1 MKRMKK
7 MVSIALTL
15 VMAFAMALTMK
26 VTTFAAGKTFTITAP
41 NNNHTY
47 EIYQIFTGD
56 LSEGGKTL
64 SNVKWGSNGTGIEG
78 KTVDS
83 TTLDAIKG
91 IDKDASDQTKLETI
105 KKYANLESTPF
116 KKVTNGAS
124 VKVPEGYYLIKD
136 TDKSLAG
143 KDDSYTTYIVKVA
156 GNVDITPKSDK
167 PSSEKKVKDTND
179 TDGTTTDWQDSAD
192 YDIGDEVPFQLKG
205 TVASNYDS
213 YKTYKFVFHDK
224 ESKGLTFNKETVKVY
239 VDGTEITQGYTI
251 KENPTDNDTFD
262 VEFTNLKDIK
272 SVHAGS
278 VITVEYK
285 STLNEE
291 AVLGEKGNPNKM
303 HLEYSNNPN
312 DDQGG
317 ETGKTPD
324 DTVIV
329 FTYKTVINKVD
340 ASGKALKGAEFT
352 LRKRLAD
359 GSYKTIKAV
368 TSNEGTTF
376 TFTGLDDG
384 EYVLEE
390 TKTPE
395 GYNTI
400 SPITFKITAEH
411 DVESDD
417 PQLTKLNGD
426 RVSGKIIFTSDLK
439 EGSLTSNI
447 VNQKGSELPETGGT
461 GTTAMYLV
469 GGVLVAGAILLLITK
484 RRTDA
489 DR

>member
-1 MKRMKK
+1 MKK

-15 VMAFAMALTMK
+15 VMAFVMTLTMK
-26 VTTFAAGKTFTITAP
+26 VTTFAAGKEYTIKAP
-41 NNNHTY
+41 KTDHVY

-56 LSEGGKTL
+56 VSGTTL
-64 SNVKWGSNGTGIEG
+64 SNVKWGQNGTGTEG
-78 KTVDS
+78 ETVDS

-105 KKYANLESTPF
+105 KKYAKLESTLF
-116 KKVTNGAS
+116 KTVTNGAS

-239 VDGTEITQGYTI
+239 VDGTEITQEYTI

-291 AVLGEKGNPNKM
+291 AVLGEKGNPNEM

-317 ETGKTPD
+317 ETGKTPKD
-324 DTVIV
+324 IVIV
-329 FTYKTVINKVD
+329 FTYKTIINKVD
-340 ASGKALKGAEFT
+340 ASGAALKGAEFK
-352 LRKRLAD
+352 LYKVMKD
-359 GSYKTIKAV
+359 GSEEEVAV
-368 TSNEGTTF
+368 VKNPEGTTF
-376 TFTGLDDG
+376 TFNGLDDG
-384 EYVLEE
+384 NYILRE
-390 TKTPE
+390 TTTPD
-395 GYNTI
+395 GYNSI
-400 SPITFKITAEH
+400 SDIKFRITASH
-411 DVESDD
+411 DVLSAFPALND
-417 PQLTKLNGD
+417 LTGNKVTGEIELIAD
-426 RVSGKIIFTSDLK
+426 KTA
-439 EGSLTSNI
+439 GSLTSDI
-447 VNQKGSELPETGGT
+447 VNQKGSELPETGGM

-469 GGVLVAGAILLLITK
+469 GGVLVAGALLLLITK
-484 RRTDA
+484 RRMDTD
-489 DR
+489 R

>member
-1 MKRMKK
+1 MKK

-26 VTTFAAGKTFTITAP
+26 VTTFAADKTFTITAP

-105 KKYANLESTPF
+105 KKYANLKSTPF

-340 ASGKALKGAEFT
+340 ASGKALKDAEFT

>member
-1 MKRMKK
+1 MKK
-7 MVSIALTL
+7 MASIALAM
-15 VMAFAMALTMK
+15 VMVFAMTLTMK
-26 VTTFAAGKTFTITAP
+26 VTTFAAGKEYTITAP
-41 NNNHTY
+41 KTDHVY

-56 LSEGGKTL
+56 VSGTTL
-64 SNVKWGSNGTGIEG
+64 SNVKWGANGKGTEG
-78 KTVDS
+78 ETVDS
-83 TTLDAIKG
+83 ATLDAIKG

-105 KKYANLESTPF
+105 KKYADLESTPF
-116 KKVTNGAS
+116 NTVTNGAS

-136 TDKSLAG
+136 TDNSLAG

-156 GNVDITPKSDK
+156 GDVDITPKSDK
-167 PSSEKKVKDTND
+167 PSSNKKVKDTND

-192 YDIGDEVPFQLKG
+192 YDIGDKVPFKLTG
-205 TVASNYDS
+205 TVASNYDE
-213 YKTYKFVFHDK
+213 YKVYKFTFHDK
-224 ESKGLTFNKETVKVY
+224 ESEGLTFDKESVKVY
-239 VDGTEITQGYTI
+239 VDGKAITSGYTV
-251 KENPTDNDTFD
+251 NTPADDGDTFD
-262 VEFTNLKDIK
+262 VVFSDLKQIDGVK
-272 SVHAGS
+272 AGS
-278 VITVEYK
+278 VITVEYE
-285 STLNEE
+285 STLNEK
-291 AVLGEKGNPNKM
+291 AVLGSAGNPNKM

-312 DDQGG
+312 DAQGG

-340 ASGKALKGAEFT
+340 GAGNALKGAEFT
-352 LRKRLAD
+352 LKKKLAD
-359 GSYKTIKAV
+359 GSYKDIEVV
-368 TSNEGTTF
+368 TANDGTTF

-411 DVESDD
+411 DIESDD

-426 RVSGKIIFTSDLK
+426 KVSGEITFTSDLK